1 MPEIC
6 ITLYPDGTILIP
18 RGSAEDNQF
27 FLELLEGMVDKEEL
41 QATSDFMSATD
52 DSEIIFGDR
61 LCG

>member
-1 MPEIC
+1 MSEIC

-18 RGSAEDNQF
+18 RGSPEDNQF

-41 QATSDFMSATD
+41 QATSDFMNATD